1 MTLVTFYNDIL
12 KKMKN
17 NKNSYYICA
26 FIYFL
31 ILICIISNSYIIYLN
46 INSSSLYTFNL
57 FQVLTFILLVN
68 YIRIYTTTDSNIYY
82 DYDKLFYKNVDGIEM
97 SKEYCEK
104 VEQLNRDIFKPMV
117 KIANG
122 GKFNTNYLDEKY
134 KKVYILD
141 DAVLTKKE
149 CSWVIYESE
158 IYAKKNGWTT
168 KRHQNYPTVD
178 NPIMKIEP
186 IYFFIKSI
194 VYAKIIPFYEK
205 YYNIDSRFL
214 GIGDLFI
221 VKYSVDKGM
230 NELEY
235 HEDGSVFSFIITL
248 NDDFTGGG
256 TRFININEDIT
267 SDVGKCVI
275 FCGKNTHGGIK
286 ITNGTRYIVAGFL
299 DIFSSGI
306 TKKMGK

>member
-1 MTLVTFYNDIL
+1 
-12 KKMKN
+12 
-17 NKNSYYICA
+17 
-26 FIYFL
+26 
-31 ILICIISNSYIIYLN
+31 
-46 INSSSLYTFNL
+46 
-57 FQVLTFILLVN
+57 VLTFILLVN
-68 YIRIYTTTDSNIYY
+68 YIRIYTTIDSNIYY

-104 VEQLNRDIFKPMV
+104 VEQLNSDIFKPMV

-141 DAVLTKKE
+141 EAVLTKKQ

-168 KRHQNYPTVD
+168 KRHVAYPTVD
-178 NPIMKIEP
+178 NTVMKIEP
-186 IYFFIKSI
+186 IHFFIKNV
-194 VYAKIIPFYEK
+194 VYKKVIPFYEK

-275 FCGKNTHGGIK
+275 FCGQNTHGGIK